1 MVKKMS
7 YSNGKPTPKPLSPSN
22 KNSFAY
28 PTMKDRVPVII
39 CKVVDLLYRN
49 RSEYNM
55 KQPDDLKAVIED
67 MSKLRY
73 ELLTNKPLLPITDD
87 STDAKVWNEFLSF
100 LKEESDDGQNATWF
114 GARWLAV
121 ECFVYRRLLESLRKN
136 STELADYDFFE
147 KQKRESFYG
156 SLSAISSLL
165 TTRDTFGTEKTADK
179 SKLIGLIKISLWG
192 NKCDLSISAGT
203 SQSFHHNPMEQV
215 NALESHLLVD
225 HSEKVTEFL
234 LDMKEGSIVDIVMDN
249 AGFELVS
256 DLCLADYLVSTG
268 LVKKVRLRV
277 KNQPWFVSDT
287 MPHDIEWVLNEMCDG
302 ANKSLNGGDPDPI
315 LCKYGQ
321 KWKDFVK
328 DSIWTIHSDA
338 FWTYPHD
345 FSMMKKENPS
355 LYSQLSEANIL
366 IFKGDL
372 NYRKL
377 VGDLSW
383 STETTFLESLQ
394 GFNPAPLV
402 ALRTLKADVCVG
414 LGDGQAEATATLDE
428 NFMVNGKTLHL

>member
-1 MVKKMS
+1 
-7 YSNGKPTPKPLSPSN
+7 
-22 KNSFAY
+22 
-28 PTMKDRVPVII
+28 
-39 CKVVDLLYRN
+39 
-49 RSEYNM
+49 
-55 KQPDDLKAVIED
+55 

-87 STDAKVWNEFLSF
+87 STDAKVWNVSKLLLVLTNMQYTMLNSLPRYFLFKEFLSF

-268 LVKKVRLRV
+268 LVKK
-277 KNQPWFVSDT
+277 
-287 MPHDIEWVLNEMCDG
+287 
-302 ANKSLNGGDPDPI
+302 
-315 LCKYGQ
+315 
-321 KWKDFVK
+321 
-328 DSIWTIHSDA
+328 
-338 FWTYPHD
+338 
-345 FSMMKKENPS
+345 
-355 LYSQLSEANIL
+355 
-366 IFKGDL
+366 
-372 NYRKL
+372 
-377 VGDLSW
+377 
-383 STETTFLESLQ
+383 
-394 GFNPAPLV
+394 
-402 ALRTLKADVCVG
+402 
-414 LGDGQAEATATLDE
+414 
-428 NFMVNGKTLHL
+428 

>member
-1 MVKKMS
+1 
-7 YSNGKPTPKPLSPSN
+7 
-22 KNSFAY
+22 
-28 PTMKDRVPVII
+28 
-39 CKVVDLLYRN
+39 
-49 RSEYNM
+49 
-55 KQPDDLKAVIED
+55 

-87 STDAKVWNEFLSF
+87 STDAKVWNVSKLLLVLTNMQYTKLNSLPRYFLFKEFLSF

-268 LVKKVRLRV
+268 LVKK
-277 KNQPWFVSDT
+277 
-287 MPHDIEWVLNEMCDG
+287 
-302 ANKSLNGGDPDPI
+302 
-315 LCKYGQ
+315 
-321 KWKDFVK
+321 
-328 DSIWTIHSDA
+328 
-338 FWTYPHD
+338 
-345 FSMMKKENPS
+345 
-355 LYSQLSEANIL
+355 
-366 IFKGDL
+366 
-372 NYRKL
+372 
-377 VGDLSW
+377 
-383 STETTFLESLQ
+383 
-394 GFNPAPLV
+394 
-402 ALRTLKADVCVG
+402 
-414 LGDGQAEATATLDE
+414 
-428 NFMVNGKTLHL
+428 

>member
-1 MVKKMS
+1 
-7 YSNGKPTPKPLSPSN
+7 
-22 KNSFAY
+22 
-28 PTMKDRVPVII
+28 
-39 CKVVDLLYRN
+39 
-49 RSEYNM
+49 
-55 KQPDDLKAVIED
+55 

-87 STDAKVWNEFLSF
+87 STDAKVWNVSKLLLVLTNMQYTMLNSLPRNFLFKEFLSF

-268 LVKKVRLRV
+268 LVKK
-277 KNQPWFVSDT
+277 
-287 MPHDIEWVLNEMCDG
+287 
-302 ANKSLNGGDPDPI
+302 
-315 LCKYGQ
+315 
-321 KWKDFVK
+321 
-328 DSIWTIHSDA
+328 
-338 FWTYPHD
+338 
-345 FSMMKKENPS
+345 
-355 LYSQLSEANIL
+355 
-366 IFKGDL
+366 
-372 NYRKL
+372 
-377 VGDLSW
+377 
-383 STETTFLESLQ
+383 
-394 GFNPAPLV
+394 
-402 ALRTLKADVCVG
+402 
-414 LGDGQAEATATLDE
+414 
-428 NFMVNGKTLHL
+428 

>member
-1 MVKKMS
+1 
-7 YSNGKPTPKPLSPSN
+7 
-22 KNSFAY
+22 
-28 PTMKDRVPVII
+28 
-39 CKVVDLLYRN
+39 
-49 RSEYNM
+49 
-55 KQPDDLKAVIED
+55 

-87 STDAKVWNEFLSF
+87 STDAKVWNVSKLLLVLTNMQYTMLNSLPRYFLFKEFLSF

-225 HSEKVTEFL
+225 HSEKVTDFL

-268 LVKKVRLRV
+268 LVKK
-277 KNQPWFVSDT
+277 
-287 MPHDIEWVLNEMCDG
+287 
-302 ANKSLNGGDPDPI
+302 
-315 LCKYGQ
+315 
-321 KWKDFVK
+321 
-328 DSIWTIHSDA
+328 
-338 FWTYPHD
+338 
-345 FSMMKKENPS
+345 
-355 LYSQLSEANIL
+355 
-366 IFKGDL
+366 
-372 NYRKL
+372 
-377 VGDLSW
+377 
-383 STETTFLESLQ
+383 
-394 GFNPAPLV
+394 
-402 ALRTLKADVCVG
+402 
-414 LGDGQAEATATLDE
+414 
-428 NFMVNGKTLHL
+428 